1 MSEQENMFL
10 DWNDSIESD
19 GQEFIVLDEGDYVFR
34 VTNFERGRFA
44 GSEKIPPCNKAI
56 ITADVLSD
64 KGKATIRFDLIMYK
78 SMEWR
83 LSAFFRCIGQKK
95 HGEKLTMDWNKVVGS
110 YGLAHVIQRKY
121 TNQYGEEKTIND
133 IDKFIDFKPENFMS
147 EVKDGDLPF

>member
-56 ITADVLSD
+56 ITADVISE
-64 KGKATIRFDLIMYK
+64 KGKTTIRFDLIMYK

-95 HGEKLTMDWNKVVGS
+95 HGEKLTMDWNKVIGS
-110 YGLAHVIQRKY
+110 YGLAHIIQRKY

-133 IDKFIDFKPENFMS
+133 VDKFIDFKPENFMS